1 MSDQEARKDEER
13 DATADTPPTKG
24 KDAKSTKLGEDGKP
38 KAEGM
43 DYVFKIAPAD
53 PKNAFDFE
61 DVADK

>member
-1 MSDQEARKDEER
+1 MSPTNQDRRDEPR
-13 DATADTPPTKG
+13 DTEPKPED
-24 KDAKSTKLGEDGKP
+24 SRRGE
-38 KAEGM
+38 AEGPKSGK

>member
-1 MSDQEARKDEER
+1 MSTQKDER
-13 DATADTPPTKG
+13 PADGREEPN
-24 KDAKSTKLGEDGKP
+24 
-38 KAEGM
+38 KAEERRDEAEPQARGK

>member
-1 MSDQEARKDEER
+1 MSTQKDERPADGHDDPKKTEER
-13 DATADTPPTKG
+13 RDESEPRGQG
-24 KDAKSTKLGEDGKP
+24 K
-38 KAEGM
+38 